1 MNTPITIPRES
12 ANDDVVKIVRW
23 LARAGDDV
31 RAGNPVLEI
40 ETSKAILEVSSPAD
54 GRLVIASPAGAEVAV
69 GGLVGEVTTIAAD
82 TPPAGPPAGTS
93 PPPLP
98 DRAGSVGAG
107 PTSPATVGPVVSRK
121 ARERLAALG
130 LDTSA
135 VAHLAFV
142 REHDVLALAT
152 GHTQAAVR
160 PTPALP
166 SVTPPTETDW
176 RPGGLLGDAR
186 RAADDRGHG
195 LLWLA
200 WNYFW
205 RNWLLGNLAR
215 VAPRGVITVIHRL
228 RGVTIGRDCFI
239 DPNALL
245 ETAYPENITLGD
257 DVRVTAG
264 AIVMTH
270 IKGPRLLRDRGF
282 VPAVLAPVVL
292 ESHSFVGVNAVIMP
306 GVTVG
311 RASVVA
317 SGAVVTGDVPPF
329 TMVAG
334 NPAKVI
340 KRFTEAPA

>member
-23 LARAGDDV
+23 LVKPGDDV
-31 RAGNPVLEI
+31 RAGSPLLEI
-40 ETSKAILEVSSPAD
+40 ETSKAIVDVPAPAD
-54 GRLVIASPAGAEVAV
+54 GRLVVASPAGAQVPV
-69 GGLVGEVTTIAAD
+69 GGVVGELATIVATRTAD
-82 TPPAGPPAGTS
+82 VPTPVMTAPARADSNGVARTAPA
-93 PPPLP
+93 
-98 DRAGSVGAG
+98 
-107 PTSPATVGPVVSRK
+107 GPVVSRK
-121 ARERLAALG
+121 AREQLAALG

-135 VAHLAFV
+135 VVHLRFV
-142 REHDVLALAT
+142 RERDVAALVGGPQTDSVGPAS
-152 GHTQAAVR
+152 AIRPAV
-160 PTPALP
+160 
-166 SVTPPTETDW
+166 PPIETDW

-186 RAADDRGHG
+186 RAASVRGQSVAR
-195 LLWLA
+195 LA

-215 VAPRGVITVIHRL
+215 IAPRGIITVVHRL
-228 RGVTIGRDCFI
+228 RGVRIGHDCFI
-239 DPNALL
+239 DPNAIL
-245 ETAYPENITLGD
+245 ETAYPENVTLGD

-270 IKGPRLLRDRGF
+270 IKGPTLLRDRGL

-292 ESHSFVGVNAVIMP
+292 ESHSFIGVNAVIMP

-311 RASVVA
+311 RAAVVA
-317 SGAVVTGDVPPF
+317 SGAVVTSDVPPF

-340 KRFTEAPA
+340 KRFIGESA